1 MSTPSGAIAHTAG
14 VLGRLSLLDRFL
26 PVWIF
31 GAMGLG
37 LLAGRLFPDL
47 GELLNRVQVAGVS
60 VPIAV
65 GLLWMM
71 YPVLAKV
78 RYEAIGSHAG
88 NPRLLGTSLLLNW
101 VVGPVVMF
109 ALAWLLL
116 PDLPALPERSD
127 RRGARPVH
135 RDGAGLE
142 HARLRLR
149 GAGGHS
155 GRPQLRVSG
164 PHLFGP
170 GVLLPGDC
178 ARLVGCARHGAQRFH
193 GRYREERIDLPRDT
207 AAGRLRHPEGAGR
220 PPRSGMV
227 RDPVPAQDRPDGA
240 TGPAVHSRPDVR
252 HAGRPHH

>member
-1 MSTPSGAIAHTAG
+1 MRAGVSTPSGAVAHTAG

-109 ALAWLLL
+109 ALAWVLL
-116 PDLPALPERSD
+116 PDLPHYRNGLIVV
-127 RRGARPVH
+127 GLARCIAMVLVWNTLACGSG
-135 RDGAGLE
+135 R
-142 HARLRLR
+142 
-149 GAGGHS
+149 AGGRS

-170 GVLLPGDC
+170 RVLLPGDC
-178 ARLVGCARHGAQRFH
+178 ARLVRVSPARRSDVSMADIARSVS
-193 GRYREERIDLPRDT
+193 DLPRDT
-207 AAGRLRHPEGAGR
+207 AAGRLSSPAKLLVARRGLAWYET
-220 PPRSGMV
+220 
-227 RDPVPAQDRPDGA
+227 PVPA
-240 TGPAVHSRPDVR
+240 
-252 HAGRPHH
+252 AGSARRRYSACCTQSS